1 MRCNLTVLK
10 ALVASIVSCTA
21 LSSHADITK
30 CVDPEGRIS
39 YSNEGPSACNDRDTV
54 SYIVTTTPEKPNVEV
69 APRVVSRSALD
80 NTVIR
85 ESAWAQSPVT
95 MHRTMTDAST
105 VREARSN
112 LQAIDRALVSMRT
125 QKVASSR

>member
-1 MRCNLTVLK
+1 MRCNPMVFQV
-10 ALVASIVSCTA
+10 LVASIVSCTA
-21 LSSHADITK
+21 VSSHADITK
-30 CVDPEGRIS
+30 CVDREGRIS

-54 SYIVTTTPEKPNVEV
+54 SFIATTTPEQPIVEV
-69 APRVVSRSALD
+69 APRVVPRSALD

-85 ESAWAQSPVT
+85 ESAWAQAPVT

-112 LQAIDRALVSMRT
+112 LQAIDRAMASMRT
-125 QKVASSR
+125 QKVASSK

>member
-1 MRCNLTVLK
+1 MRCNLTVFQV
-10 ALVASIVSCTA
+10 LVAGIVSCA
-21 LSSHADITK
+21 AMSSHADITK
-30 CVDPEGRIS
+30 CVDRDGRIS
-39 YSNEGPSACNDRDTV
+39 YSNEGPNACSDRDTV
-54 SYIVTTTPEKPNVEV
+54 SYIATATPEQPIVEV
-69 APRVVSRSALD
+69 ARRVVSRSALE

-85 ESAWAQSPVT
+85 ESAWAQAPVT

-112 LQAIDRALVSMRT
+112 LQAIDRALASMRT